1 VYWVISVPF
10 IIPEDCFTHLERSG
24 SPVFCISK
32 IFMTVSLTLMLLKVV
47 DFRFRML
54 AFRGACGEP
63 PQRFAPLRVSPVPL
77 IPQESRTFRSN
88 QLANE
93 ENEKMI
99 QKQQPLE
106 KNYN

>member
-1 VYWVISVPF
+1 VYWVISIPF
-10 IIPEDCFTHLERSG
+10 IIPEDCFTHLERSN
-24 SPVFCISK
+24 SPVFCI
-32 IFMTVSLTLMLLKVV
+32 FVFVRFCLYLKVV
-47 DFRFRML
+47 DFRSRML

-63 PQRFAPLRVSPVPL
+63 PLRLAHLGVSPVPL

-93 ENEKMI
+93 ENVKMI